1 MVLAILRSKK
11 FAKRILIAILILIIP
26 AFILWGVGSLSDKPA
41 PIGKIYGKTV
51 TADDF
56 VKSRQG
62 TMIQVLLTYFMD
74 YNAMNNILRN
84 RPMINFM
91 AWERLVLLDA
101 AQKQKITVSNK
112 DVTKFIASH
121 PLFQRNGVF
130 SQEAYASLLRNPAI
144 SMPPRQFEELVREN
158 LEVGILRQEILG
170 SIAVTD
176 EDLLKAYK
184 MNNDEAQLSLLII
197 DKDPFLEDVTVTDEE
212 VRTAYDSNKERFF
225 VPEKVDVEYIEIPY
239 NDPAELEAITGQ
251 LEALYPE
258 ITGSVLGFEA
268 IAKKQNLR
276 YGRTGPFSR
285 DDIIPGI
292 TFFQGFQD
300 VAFNLREGQIGP
312 PIFSSPEKGAAYI
325 IRKARHIPPRPLEF
339 EEVHTDLNRA
349 LLDAKA
355 IELAKGM
362 TDGVYTRLSEK
373 TSTLEKEAEA
383 DGISI
388 QSAGPVKAEEYIEN
402 LGPAR
407 ELVYR
412 SLTAGKGNLIEPLI
426 FQKGIIITRVDEIIP
441 ADETD
446 FNEKKEDF
454 RNNITR
460 NKQMQAM
467 DAWFKERAA
476 NIELNS
482 KLEEM

>member
-26 AFILWGVGSLSDKPA
+26 AFILWGVGSLSNKPA

-62 TMIQVLLTYFMD
+62 TMIQILLTYFSD

-91 AWERLVLLDA
+91 SWERLILLDA
-101 AQKQKITVSNK
+101 AEKQKIKVSNK
-112 DVTKFIASH
+112 DVMAFLGSH
-121 PLFQRNGVF
+121 PLFQRNGAF
-130 SQEAYASLLRNPAI
+130 NKESYASLLKNPAI
-144 SMPPRQFEELVREN
+144 SMAPREFEELVREN

-170 SIAVTD
+170 DVSVTD
-176 EDLLKAYK
+176 EDLLKGYK
-184 MNNDEAQLSLLII
+184 MNNDKVKLSLLVIN
-197 DKDPFLEDVTVTDEE
+197 KDPFLDDITVTSEE
-212 VRTAYDSNKERFF
+212 VRAAYDNNKERFF

-239 NDPAELEAITGQ
+239 DNPAELEVITGQ

-258 ITGSVLGFEA
+258 ISGSVLTFES
-268 IAKKQNLR
+268 IAKRENLR

-285 DDIIPGI
+285 DDVVPGI
-292 TFFQGFQD
+292 TFFQAFQD
-300 VAFNLREGQIGP
+300 VAFSLREGQIGP
-312 PIFSSPEKGAAYI
+312 PIFSSPDKGAAYV
-325 IRKARHIPPRPLEF
+325 IRKSGHIPPRPLEF
-339 EEVHTDLNRA
+339 EEVEVDLNRA

-355 IELAKGM
+355 IELARGL
-362 TDGVYTRLSEK
+362 TNEVYTRLSEK
-373 TSTLEKEAEA
+373 SSTLEKEAEA

-388 QSAGPVKAEEYIEN
+388 RSEGPVMAEEYIEN
-402 LGPAR
+402 IGPAR

-412 SLTAGKGNLIEPLI
+412 SLEAGQGNLIEPLI
-426 FQKGIIITRVDEIIP
+426 FQNGVIITRVDEIVP
-441 ADETD
+441 ADETA
-446 FNEKKEDF
+446 FAEKKEDF

-460 NKQMQAM
+460 NKQMQVM
-467 DAWFKERAA
+467 DAWFKERAKEV
-476 NIELNS
+476 ELNTP
-482 KLEEM
+482 LEEI